1 MSEAATEYFKYI
13 CLSGDTF
20 DLIALAA
27 YSEETMSS
35 EIIRANPNYSD
46 VLIFEGGEVI
56 RLPVLTTVKTPDSV
70 PPWRR

>member
-13 CLSGDTF
+13 CLAGDTF
-20 DLIALAA
+20 DMIALAA
-27 YSEETMSS
+27 YNEETMSS
-35 EIIRANPNYSD
+35 EIIQANPNYSD
-46 VLIFEGGEVI
+46 TLIFDGGEVL

>member
-1 MSEAATEYFKYI
+1 MSDAVTEYFKYI

-35 EIIRANPNYSD
+35 EIIQANPNYCD
-46 VLIFEGGEVI
+46 TLIFDGGEVL
-56 RLPVLTTVKTPDSV
+56 RLPVLKTVKTPDSV